1 MRLCSG
7 SLIKHIVF
15 NIVLDKTLGNE
26 LFPLS
31 IPIILKT
38 GTDWPA
44 VRARLCFCSLTDMKY
59 QVKNV
64 SGIFWVN
71 WLSRFK
77 ITRFCPSMEQSKLNQ
92 LLSNSLSVSS
102 VVLVQFLGQLFYK
115 NYIISTVKYRN
126 IKATILKSD
135 YFQYLQIALMT
146 IIPFQSLDICS
157 FSLWLPMQSK
167 WWELLK
173 MIFLIWLMFLK
184 SIKIILP
191 IEWPQNVV
199 EVKYLVLDHKKSNSC
214 RYN

>member
-115 NYIISTVKYRN
+115 NHIISTVLDLLHLKKDTIQLRN
-126 IKATILKSD
+126 NS
-135 YFQYLQIALMT
+135 
-146 IIPFQSLDICS
+146 PFTCREGA
-157 FSLWLPMQSK
+157 SK
-167 WWELLK
+167 E
-173 MIFLIWLMFLK
+173 I
-184 SIKIILP
+184 ST
-191 IEWPQNVV
+191 
-199 EVKYLVLDHKKSNSC
+199 
-214 RYN
+214 

>member
-77 ITRFCPSMEQSKLNQ
+77 ITRFCPSLELSKLNQ
-92 LLSNSLSVSS
+92 LLRNSLSVIVSNRNS
-102 VVLVQFLGQLFYK
+102 GIISGLGVKTEIKYWWWIVTLFYPADK
-115 NYIISTVKYRN
+115 
-126 IKATILKSD
+126 
-135 YFQYLQIALMT
+135 
-146 IIPFQSLDICS
+146 
-157 FSLWLPMQSK
+157 PMQSQWFQEK
-167 WWELLK
+167 SLL
-173 MIFLIWLMFLK
+173 LMFLQ
-184 SIKIILP
+184 SIKVILESGVKTNILVCGAQLVKPTDAVVCRAREYII
-191 IEWPQNVV
+191 
-199 EVKYLVLDHKKSNSC
+199 KY
-214 RYN
+214 

>member
-38 GTDWPA
+38 DCTDWPA

-71 WLSRFK
+71 
-77 ITRFCPSMEQSKLNQ
+77 
-92 LLSNSLSVSS
+92 
-102 VVLVQFLGQLFYK
+102 
-115 NYIISTVKYRN
+115 
-126 IKATILKSD
+126 
-135 YFQYLQIALMT
+135 
-146 IIPFQSLDICS
+146 
-157 FSLWLPMQSK
+157 
-167 WWELLK
+167 
-173 MIFLIWLMFLK
+173 
-184 SIKIILP
+184 
-191 IEWPQNVV
+191 
-199 EVKYLVLDHKKSNSC
+199 
-214 RYN
+214 